1 MVATNGSSTRQSA
14 AKYTDFAHTGPGAL
28 AGRYLRRFWQPVALA
43 RDLLPGHAKPIRIMA
58 EDFTLYRG
66 EDGTPHVVAFR
77 CAHRGTQLSTG
88 WVEGDCIRCF
98 YHGWKYDGSGQC
110 VEMPAEDA
118 SFPPKVRIKSYPT
131 EEYLGL
137 IFAYLGEGEAPPLR
151 RYPEFEGE
159 GLLETTCYERPCNY
173 FQNVENVVDEVHV
186 AFVHRESEFTAGGL
200 NWDLPEI
207 SAEETEY
214 GLVEYGRRSN
224 GVVRVTCLL
233 MPNSLLLRIPP
244 EDPAETDWRD
254 LLAWRVPIDDVS
266 HRGYLV
272 QFVHVT
278 GDDARHYQEAAAAR
292 RAAVA
297 ALPPAVGIAEAVLAG
312 DMRTADMPDRLDVV
326 GIQDYVAQAGQGAI
340 ADREHERLGREDV
353 AILLLR
359 KLWARELRA
368 LAEGRPLNEWT
379 RPERLMST
387 TGV

>member
-1 MVATNGSSTRQSA
+1 MVATNGANRQHKA
-14 AKYTDFAHTGPGAL
+14 ADYTDYAHTGPGTL
-28 AGRYLRRFWQPVALA
+28 AGRYLRRFWQPVALS
-43 RDLLPGHAKPIRIMA
+43 RDLLPGYAKPIKVMS

-66 EDGTPHVVAFR
+66 EDGTAHVVAFR

-88 WVEGDCIRCF
+88 WVEGNCIRCF
-98 YHGWKYDGSGQC
+98 YHGWKYDGTGQC
-110 VEMPAEDA
+110 VEMPAEDP

-137 IFAYLGEGEAPPLR
+137 IFAYLGEDEAPPLR
-151 RYPEFEGE
+151 RFPEFEAD
-159 GLLETTCYERPCNY
+159 GLLETVHYERPCNY

-214 GLVEYGRRSN
+214 GLVEYGRRAN

-244 EDPAETDWRD
+244 ENSAETDWRD

-278 GDDARHYQEAAAAR
+278 GDDARRYQEAAAVR
-292 RAAVA
+292 RAEVA
-297 ALPPAVGIAEAVLAG
+297 ALPSAVGIARAVLAG
-312 DMRTADMPDRLDVV
+312 QLRTQDVLDRPDVV

-340 ADREHERLGREDV
+340 ADRRHERLGQEDV

-359 KLWARELRA
+359 KLWQRELRA
-368 LAEGRPLNEWT
+368 LAEGRPLKQWT
-379 RPERLMST
+379 RPDRLVST
-387 TGV
+387 SGV